1 MDRTAVDSSVLRSV
15 GYDPRAR
22 VLELEFTGGRVYRYA
37 DVPPRV
43 HRELLA
49 AQSHGRYFVRSVRG
63 RYAYAAVP
71 AGR

>member
-22 VLELEFTGGRVYRYA
+22 VLELEFTGGPVYRYA
-37 DVPPRV
+37 GVPARV

-49 AQSHGRYFVRSVRG
+49 AESHGRYFVRSIRG
-63 RYAYAAVP
+63 RYAYALVS
-71 AGR
+71 GRG